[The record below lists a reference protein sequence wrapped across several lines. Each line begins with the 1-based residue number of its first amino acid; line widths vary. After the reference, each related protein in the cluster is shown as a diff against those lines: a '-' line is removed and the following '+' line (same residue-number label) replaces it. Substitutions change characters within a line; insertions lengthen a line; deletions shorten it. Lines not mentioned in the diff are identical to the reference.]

1 MEKNSQSYQLKRI
14 VKQSLIA
21 VVVGAVLLV
30 FSVGTNIW
38 VGMVTDEELETT
50 TFLNQYRLGSKTL
63 THAVQSYAA
72 TGEQQY
78 YEEYMKEL
86 EEDKNRDI
94 AWAGLKKNNIKKT
107 EWSSMNQIAELSDG
121 LVPIEKEA
129 MELAGA
135 GDVTGAKERVF
146 GEEYAKTTEQINSF
160 TNEAIDKIQKR
171 VKASKDRLRIFQVIV
186 EILYS
191 LSFIYVVLQIIRLVK
206 FSREELLSPII
217 KVSEQMKELAEGDF
231 HTDLD
236 VAMDE
241 SEVGKMATAIALMK
255 RNITSMIREI
265 SDILERM
272 GDGNYN
278 FKIEQNYVGEFDQI
292 KESLYKISGKM
303 RETLT
308 TIREVSQQIDSGSEQ
323 LAYAAQDLAEGCTEQ
338 AGKVSNLVNLMD
350 EIYHSMENSAAE
362 AKETVKLSTNA
373 GHVLVAGNAKM
384 QELKEAI
391 GDISRCSEEIGE
403 IIGTIEEIASQTN
416 LLSLNASIEAARA
429 GEAGKGFAIV
439 ADQVK
444 NLADESAKAA
454 GETNKLIERTILA
467 VERGIAIAD
476 ETALSISE
484 VMQGAKDATDKMET
498 TSKILS
504 NDVANMHE
512 INENIVR
519 VAEIVDNNSAASE
532 ETAAVS
538 EEQKAQ
544 VESMVGLMD
553 KFKI

>member
-72 TGEQQY
+72 SGEQQY

-135 GDVTGAKERVF
+135 GDVTGAKERIF

>member
-14 VKQSLIA
+14 VKHSLIA
-21 VVVGAVLLV
+21 VVLGAVLLV

-135 GDVTGAKERVF
+135 GDVTGAKERIF

-255 RNITSMIREI
+255 RNITAMIREI

>member
-135 GDVTGAKERVF
+135 GDVTGAKERIF